1 MKKIKILLFT
11 FISVFLMPLFVS
23 AASGSVTISGTN
35 RVVSGNKITI
45 TVKISSSVPMV
56 SWEAQL
62 GYDSDY
68 LQLTSTNTEGGGVK
82 MAASSATGTTSKSY
96 TFTFQ
101 AKKTGST
108 TISMVNYMAIANADM
123 SEIDLS
129 ANSKTVTIITQ
140 KELEASYSKDNNL
153 KGLEV
158 EGFEITPEFNKD
170 TLDYSVTVPEGTKTV
185 NIKATKND
193 SRASVSGAGE
203 VELVE
208 GANNLKIVVRAEN
221 GSEKTYNLIVNVI
234 DEHPINVSD
243 AGVDYTVIKLREN
256 YTCPPLYNESEVT
269 IGEFTI
275 PACHN
280 DKTNY
285 TLVGLKDSEG
295 KIVNFI
301 YNNGKYTKYKEIV
314 GTSLNIVILNYDGK
328 LDKLTKANVK
338 IDGQNYEVFRLND
351 NSKFYVVY
359 GMNVATGKKD
369 FYTYDTVNKTFTLY
383 DQELTDA
390 LLKQNNLYFYVI
402 IAFGVGLFLSLICI
416 ITLNIN
422 KKKKKNIPVNDT
434 ILDEEKPK
442 EKKKAK
448 KEKEEIVEEKDINEI
463 EVVSDEED
471 EEEYNILEEDKKRRK
486 RKRK

>member
-11 FISVFLMPLFVS
+11 IMSVFLMPIFVN
-23 AASGSVTISGTN
+23 AASGSVTISATN
-35 RVVSGNKITI
+35 KVVVGNKITV

-62 GYDSDY
+62 GYDSNY
-68 LQLTSTNTEGGGVK
+68 LQLTSANTEAGGVR
-82 MAASSATGTTSKSY
+82 MANSSASGTKSKSY
-96 TFTFQ
+96 TFTFK

-108 TISMVNYMAIANADM
+108 NISMVNYMAIANSDM

-129 ANSKTVTIITQ
+129 ANSKSISIITQ
-140 KELEASYSKDNNL
+140 EQLEASYSKDNNL
-153 KGLEV
+153 KGLAV

-185 NIKATKND
+185 SVIATKND
-193 SRASVSGAGE
+193 SRASVSGDGE

-221 GSEKTYNLIVNVI
+221 GSEKTYNLVVNVI
-234 DEHPINVSD
+234 DEHPINVTD
-243 AGVDYTVIKLREN
+243 AGIDYTVVKVRETFACPAL
-256 YTCPPLYNESEVT
+256 YTESEVT
-269 IGEFTI
+269 IGDFTI

-285 TLVGLKDSEG
+285 TLVGLKDQDG
-295 KIVNFI
+295 KVFSFI
-301 YNNGKYTKYKEIV
+301 YDNGKYTKYNEIV
-314 GTSLNIVILNYDGK
+314 GTSLNIIVLNYDGK

-351 NSKFYVVY
+351 DSKFYVVY

-383 DQELTDA
+383 NKELTDA

-402 IAFGVGLFLSLICI
+402 IVFGIGLFLSLICI
-416 ITLNIN
+416 ISLNLN
-422 KKKKKNIPVNDT
+422 KKKVKRT
-434 ILDEEKPK
+434 IDDEKPK
-442 EKKKAK
+442 EEKIKDKKHKK
-448 KEKEEIVEEKDINEI
+448 KEKEEVIEEKDVNEI
-463 EVVSDEED
+463 EVINDEED
-471 EEEYNILEEDKKRRK
+471 EEEYNILEEDKKRKK

>member
-11 FISVFLMPLFVS
+11 LMSLFLMPLFVS
-23 AASGSVTISGTN
+23 AASGNVTISSTN
-35 RVVSGNKITI
+35 QVVSGNKITV
-45 TVKISSSVPMV
+45 TVKISSSVSMV

-68 LQLTSTNTEGGGVK
+68 LQLTSANTEAGGVK
-82 MAASSATGTTSKSY
+82 MANSSASGTKSKSY
-96 TFTFQ
+96 TFTFK

-108 TISMVNYMAIANADM
+108 KLYMVNYMAIANDDM

-129 ANSKTVTIITQ
+129 ANSKTISIITQ
-140 KELEASYSKDNNL
+140 EQLEASYSKDNNL

-170 TLDYSVTVPEGTKTV
+170 TLNYSVTVPEGTKMV

-193 SRASVSGAGE
+193 SRATITGDGE

-221 GSEKTYNLIVNVI
+221 GSEKVYNLVVNVI
-234 DEHPINVSD
+234 DEHPINVTD
-243 AGVDYTVIKLREN
+243 AGTNYTVVKVRESF
-256 YTCPPLYNESEVT
+256 TCPALYTESEVT
-269 IGEFTI
+269 IGDFTI

-280 DKTNY
+280 DRTNY
-285 TLVGLKDSEG
+285 TLVGLKDNEG
-295 KIVNFI
+295 NVVSFI
-301 YNNGKYTKYKEIV
+301 YDNGKYTRYKEIV
-314 GTSLNIVILNYDGK
+314 GTSLNIIVLNYDGK
-328 LDKLTKANVK
+328 LDKFTKANVK

-351 NSKFYVVY
+351 DSKFYVVY

-383 DQELTDA
+383 NKELTDA

-402 IAFGVGLFLSLICI
+402 IVFGVGLFLSLICI
-416 ITLNIN
+416 ITLNMN
-422 KKKKKNIPVNDT
+422 KRKKSKLVNDS
-434 ILDEEKPK
+434 ILDEEKIK
-442 EKKKAK
+442 EKKNKK
-448 KEKEEIVEEKDINEI
+448 KEKEEIIEEKDVNEI
-463 EVVSDEED
+463 EVVNDEED
-471 EEEYNILEEDKKRRK
+471 EEEYNILEEDKKRKK

>member
-1 MKKIKILLFT
+1 MKKIRLLLLTLIAAFA
-11 FISVFLMPLFVS
+11 LPLITN
-23 AASGSVTISGTN
+23 AASGTVTISSTN
-35 RVVSGNKITI
+35 KVVVGNKV
-45 TVKISSSVPMV
+45 TVTVTLSSDASIG
-56 SWEAQL
+56 SWSMSL
-62 GYDSDY
+62 DYDSNY
-68 LQLTSTNTEGGGVK
+68 LQLTSSSTEFGGNK
-82 MAASSATGTTSKSY
+82 MVDSVATGVRSKKY

-101 AKKTGST
+101 AKKSGST
-108 TISMVNYMAIANADM
+108 NLKISNYEAYATDESAIT
-123 SEIDLS
+123 LS
-129 ANSKTVTIITQ
+129 PGSKTITIITQ

-158 EGFEITPEFNKD
+158 EGFEITPEFKKD
-170 TLDYSVTVPEGTKTV
+170 VLDYSVMVPEGTKTV
-185 NIKATKND
+185 NVKATKND

-221 GSEKTYNLIVNVI
+221 GSEKTYNLVVNVI

-256 YTCPPLYNESEVT
+256 YTCPPLYTESEVT

-285 TLVGLKDSEG
+285 TLVGLKDNEG
-295 KIVNFI
+295 KVVNFI

-314 GTSLNIVILNYDGK
+314 GTSLNIIVLNYDGA

-351 NSKFYVVY
+351 DSKFYVVY

-369 FYTYDTVNKTFTLY
+369 FYTYDTINKTFTLY
-383 DQELTDA
+383 NKELTDA

-402 IAFGVGLFLSLICI
+402 IVFGAGLFLSLICI
-416 ITLNIN
+416 ISLNVN
-422 KKKKKNIPVNDT
+422 KKKLKRRFTDT
-434 ILDEEKPK
+434 NLREEKIK
-442 EKKKAK
+442 DKKSKK
-448 KEKEEIVEEKDINEI
+448 KEKEEVKEEKDVNEI
-463 EVVSDEED
+463 EVVSDDED
-471 EEEYNILEEDKKRRK
+471 EEEYNILEEDKKRKK

>member
-1 MKKIKILLFT
+1 MKKIRLLLLMF
-11 FISVFLMPLFVS
+11 FAVFALPIIVN
-23 AASGSVTISGTN
+23 AASGSVTISSTN
-35 RVVSGNKITI
+35 KVVVGNKV
-45 TVKISSSVPMV
+45 TVTVTLSSDV
-56 SWEAQL
+56 SIGSWSMSL
-62 GYDSDY
+62 DYDSNY
-68 LQLTSTNTEGGGVK
+68 LQLTSSSTEFGGNK
-82 MAASSATGTTSKSY
+82 MVDSVATGVSSKKY

-101 AKKTGST
+101 AKKSGSTNLKISNYEAYATDESAITLSTGSK
-108 TISMVNYMAIANADM
+108 TIS
-123 SEIDLS
+123 
-129 ANSKTVTIITQ
+129 IITQ

-153 KGLEV
+153 KALEV
-158 EGFEITPEFNKD
+158 EGFEITPEFKKD
-170 TLDYSVTVPEGTKTV
+170 VLDYSVTVPEGTKTV

-359 GMNVATGKKD
+359 GMNVATGQKD

-383 DQELTDA
+383 NKEFTDA
-390 LLKQNNLYFYVI
+390 ILKQNNLYFYVI
-402 IAFGVGLFLSLICI
+402 IVFGVGLFLSLICI
-416 ITLNIN
+416 ISLSLSKKKTKKPMNDIMLKEEKIN
-422 KKKKKNIPVNDT
+422 KKDKKKEIEEIKEEKSVND
-434 ILDEEKPK
+434 
-442 EKKKAK
+442 
-448 KEKEEIVEEKDINEI
+448 I
-463 EVVSDEED
+463 EVDEED
-471 EEEYNILEEDKKRRK
+471 EEEYNILEEDKKRKK

>member
-1 MKKIKILLFT
+1 MKKIRLLLLTLIAAFA
-11 FISVFLMPLFVS
+11 LPLITN
-23 AASGSVTISGTN
+23 AASGSVTISSTN
-35 RVVSGNKITI
+35 KVVVGNKV
-45 TVKISSSVPMV
+45 TVTVTLSSDV
-56 SWEAQL
+56 SIGSWSMSL
-62 GYDSDY
+62 DYDSNY
-68 LQLTSTNTEGGGVK
+68 LQLTSASTEFGGNK
-82 MAASSATGTTSKSY
+82 MVDSVATGVSSKKY

-101 AKKTGST
+101 AKKSGST
-108 TISMVNYMAIANADM
+108 NLKISNYEAYATDESAITLSPGSKTIS
-123 SEIDLS
+123 
-129 ANSKTVTIITQ
+129 IITQ

-158 EGFEITPEFNKD
+158 EGFEITPEFKKD
-170 TLDYSVTVPEGTKTV
+170 VLDYSVTVPEGTKTV

-208 GANNLKIVVRAEN
+208 GANNIKIVVRAEN

-256 YTCPPLYNESEVT
+256 YTCPSLYAESEVT

-280 DKTNY
+280 DKINY

-416 ITLNIN
+416 ITLNMN
-422 KKKKKNIPVNDT
+422 KRKKNKLANDS

-442 EKKKAK
+442 EKKNKK
-448 KEKEEIVEEKDINEI
+448 KEIEEAVEEKDVNEI
-463 EVVSDEED
+463 EVVNDEED
-471 EEEYNILEEDKKRRK
+471 EEEYNILEEDRKRKK

>member
-11 FISVFLMPLFVS
+11 LTSIFLMPIFVH
-23 AASGSVTISGTN
+23 AASGSVTISSTN
-35 RVVSGNKITI
+35 QVVTGNKITV

-62 GYDSDY
+62 GYDSNY
-68 LQLTSTNTEGGGVK
+68 LQLTSANTEAGGVK
-82 MAASSATGTTSKSY
+82 MAGYATTSAGTKSKSY
-96 TFTFQ
+96 TFTFK

-108 TISMVNYMAIANADM
+108 KLYMVNYMAVANDDM

-129 ANSKTVTIITQ
+129 ANSKTISIITQ
-140 KELEASYSKDNNL
+140 EQLEASYSKDNNL
-153 KGLEV
+153 KSLEV
-158 EGFEITPEFNKD
+158 EGYQITPEFNKD
-170 TLDYSVTVPEGTKTV
+170 TLDYSVTVPEGTKMV
-185 NIKATKND
+185 NVIATKND
-193 SRASVSGAGE
+193 GKATVSGDGE

-221 GSEKTYNLIVNVI
+221 GSEKTYNLVVNVI
-234 DEHPINVSD
+234 DEHPINVTD
-243 AGVDYTVIKLREN
+243 AGTNYTVIKVRESF
-256 YTCPPLYNESEVT
+256 TCPALYTDSEVT

-280 DKTNY
+280 DRTNY
-285 TLVGLKDSEG
+285 TLVGLKDKEG
-295 KIVNFI
+295 NVVSFI
-301 YNNGKYTKYKEIV
+301 YDNGKYTKYKEIV
-314 GTSLNIVILNYDGK
+314 GTSLNIIVLNYDGV
-328 LDKLTKANVK
+328 LDKLTKVNVK

-351 NSKFYVVY
+351 DSKFYVVY

-383 DQELTDA
+383 NKELTDA

-402 IAFGVGLFLSLICI
+402 IVFGVGLFLSLICI
-416 ITLNIN
+416 ISLN
-422 KKKKKNIPVNDT
+422 VNR
-434 ILDEEKPK
+434 
-442 EKKKAK
+442 KKAKKAIDDVNLKIDKKSKK
-448 KEKEEIVEEKDINEI
+448 KEKEEVKEEKDVNEI

-471 EEEYNILEEDKKRRK
+471 EEEYNILEEDKKKKK

>member
-1 MKKIKILLFT
+1 MKKIRLLLLMF
-11 FISVFLMPLFVS
+11 FAVFALPIIVN
-23 AASGSVTISGTN
+23 AASGSVTISSTN
-35 RVVSGNKITI
+35 KVVVGNKV
-45 TVKISSSVPMV
+45 TVTVTLSSDV
-56 SWEAQL
+56 SIGSWSMSL
-62 GYDSDY
+62 DYDSNY
-68 LQLTSTNTEGGGVK
+68 LQLTSSSTEFGGNK
-82 MAASSATGTTSKSY
+82 MVDSVATGVSSKKY

-101 AKKTGST
+101 AKKSGSTNLKISNYEAYATDESAITLSTGSK
-108 TISMVNYMAIANADM
+108 TIS
-123 SEIDLS
+123 
-129 ANSKTVTIITQ
+129 IITQ

-153 KGLEV
+153 KALEV
-158 EGFEITPEFNKD
+158 EGFEITPEFKKD
-170 TLDYSVTVPEGTKTV
+170 VLDYSVTVPEGTKTV

-359 GMNVATGKKD
+359 GMNVVTGKKD

-434 ILDEEKPK
+434 ILDKEKPK
-442 EKKKAK
+442 EKKKSK
-448 KEKEEIVEEKDINEI
+448 KEKEEILEEKDINEI
-463 EVVSDEED
+463 EVVSDEDD
-471 EEEYNILEEDKKRRK
+471 EEEYNILEEDKKRKK